1 MAQKTITQEEHS
13 VLSDYYKNLIIK
25 KDKELDLLLIEK
37 DKEIKELKND
47 IFNLELKNKANNG
60 YIMSIEEKLLK
71 NNILL

>member
-1 MAQKTITQEEHS
+1 MTQKTITQDEHS
-13 VLSDYYKNLIIK
+13 VLSDYYKNLMVK

-47 IFNLELKNKANNG
+47 IFNLELQNTANNG
-60 YIMSIEEKLLK
+60 YIMTVEEKLLK

>member
-13 VLSDYYKNLIIK
+13 VLSDYYKNLIVK

-37 DKEIKELKND
+37 DNEIKELKND
-47 IFNLELKNKANNG
+47 IFNLELKIKANNG
-60 YIMSIEEKLLK
+60 YIMTVEETLLK

>member
-1 MAQKTITQEEHS
+1 MTQKTITQDEHS
-13 VLSDYYKNLIIK
+13 VLSDYYKNLMEK

-47 IFNLELKNKANNG
+47 IFNLELQNTANNG
-60 YIMSIEEKLLK
+60 YIMTVEEKLLK

>member
-1 MAQKTITQEEHS
+1 MTQKTITQEEHS
-13 VLSDYYKNLIIK
+13 VLSDYYKNVIK
-25 KDKELDLLLIEK
+25 EKDKELDLLLIEK

-60 YIMSIEEKLLK
+60 YIMSVEEKLLK

>member
-60 YIMSIEEKLLK
+60 YIMSVEEKLLK

>member
-13 VLSDYYKNLIIK
+13 VLSDYYKNVIK
-25 KDKELDLLLIEK
+25 EKNKELDLLLIEK

-60 YIMSIEEKLLK
+60 YIMSVEEKLLK
-71 NNILL
+71 NNIVL

>member
-13 VLSDYYKNLIIK
+13 VLSDYYKNVIK
-25 KDKELDLLLIEK
+25 EK

-47 IFNLELKNKANNG
+47 IFNLELKNKANKG
-60 YIMSIEEKLLK
+60 YIMSVEEKLLK

>member
-1 MAQKTITQEEHS
+1 MTQKTITQDEHS
-13 VLSDYYKNLIIK
+13 VLSDYYKNLMVK

-47 IFNLELKNKANNG
+47 IFNLELKNTANNG
-60 YIMSIEEKLLK
+60 YIMTVEEKLLK

>member
-13 VLSDYYKNLIIK
+13 VLSDYYKNLIAK

-60 YIMSIEEKLLK
+60 YIMIVEEKLLK

>member
-13 VLSDYYKNLIIK
+13 VLSDYYKNLIVK

-37 DKEIKELKND
+37 DKEIKQLKND

>member
-13 VLSDYYKNLIIK
+13 VLSDYYKNVIK
-25 KDKELDLLLIEK
+25 EKDKELDLLLIEK

-60 YIMSIEEKLLK
+60 YIMSVEEKLLK

>member
-13 VLSDYYKNLIIK
+13 VLSDYYKNVIK
-25 KDKELDLLLIEK
+25 EK

-60 YIMSIEEKLLK
+60 YIMSIEEKLSK

>member
-1 MAQKTITQEEHS
+1 MAQKTITQEEHF
-13 VLSDYYKNLIIK
+13 VLSDYYKNLIVK

-60 YIMSIEEKLLK
+60 YIMIVEEKLLK

>member
-13 VLSDYYKNLIIK
+13 VLSDYYKNVIK
-25 KDKELDLLLIEK
+25 EKDKELDLLLIEK

-47 IFNLELKNKANNG
+47 IFNLELKNKANKG
-60 YIMSIEEKLLK
+60 YIMSVEEKLLK

>member
-1 MAQKTITQEEHS
+1 MAQKTITQEEHF
-13 VLSDYYKNLIIK
+13 VLSDYYKNLIVK

-47 IFNLELKNKANNG
+47 IFNLELKIKANNG
-60 YIMSIEEKLLK
+60 YIMTVEETLLK